1 MPQKQKDRKTKEHKQ
16 KKMIML
22 ICIFRPEKLDL
33 FKKLAKKL
41 NIPGATLTK
50 VLGFGRQK
58 GHIELFRGDEY
69 EVEFIE
75 KIRAEIVVFEEDV
88 NTLLEQLREYLKTG
102 RIGDGKVFLIPINDA
117 MRIRTGE
124 QGSSA
129 I

>member
-1 MPQKQKDRKTKEHKQ
+1 
-16 KKMIML
+16 MIML
-22 ICIFRPEKLDL
+22 ICIFRPDKLDL
-33 FKKLAKKL
+33 FKQLAKKL

-69 EVEFIE
+69 EIEFIE

-88 NTLLEQLREYLKTG
+88 NALLEQIRKHLRTG
-102 RIGDGKVFLIPINDA
+102 RIGDGKVFLFPITDA
-117 MRIRTGE
+117 VRIRTGE

>member
-1 MPQKQKDRKTKEHKQ
+1 MPKKPKDRRTKDHKQ
-16 KKMIML
+16 KKMVMVIV
-22 ICIFRPEKLDL
+22 IFRPEKLDL
-33 FKKLAKKL
+33 FKDMAKKL

-50 VLGFGRQK
+50 VLDFGRQK

-69 EVEFIE
+69 EIEFIE
-75 KIRAEIVVFEEDV
+75 KIRAEIVVFEEEV
-88 NTLLEQLREYLKTG
+88 HALLEQIREHLRTG
-102 RIGDGKVFLIPINDA
+102 RIGDGKVFILPILDA

>member
-1 MPQKQKDRKTKEHKQ
+1 MPKKPKDRRTKDQKQ
-16 KKMIML
+16 KKMVMVIV
-22 ICIFRPEKLDL
+22 IFRPEKLDL
-33 FKKLAKKL
+33 FKDMAKKL

-75 KIRAEIVVFEEDV
+75 KIRAEIVVFEEEV
-88 NTLLEQLREYLKTG
+88 HVLLEQIREHLRTG
-102 RIGDGKVFLIPINDA
+102 RIGDGKVFVLPILDA

-124 QGSSA
+124 QGPSA